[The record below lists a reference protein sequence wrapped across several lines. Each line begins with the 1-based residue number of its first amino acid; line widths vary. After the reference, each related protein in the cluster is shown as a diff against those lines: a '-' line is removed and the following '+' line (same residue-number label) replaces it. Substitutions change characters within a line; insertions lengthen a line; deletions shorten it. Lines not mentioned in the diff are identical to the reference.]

1 LDQLLKDIARKISA
15 RMQERNITVTG
26 TLPFLSISQ
35 NETITVGPAEFGLLP
50 GNCTEK
56 LEQHLAGFLP
66 NDYISVRHQMVAS
79 TLAEHGLRVED
90 VYSGKMEQAIGTMKF
105 VDTKNLRSFI
115 VGKISRTSQ
124 EGVVDVSCELTGLP
138 NITVLGTFS
147 GRVQLSQ
154 AEIAGMGRSMQ
165 APQIAVALS
174 SSKITA
180 IAPPSNSVDPEYRP
194 GLTATETT
202 APVTATSE
210 TSVTP
215 ISSVSLVPFDA
226 TMTQL
231 FRVTIVVKHGNKFV
245 PVRPIQQGNRTYLPL
260 ERGDVYRIKIYNP
273 TSEAVMVRVLVD
285 GLNTLP
291 EKIEEPQKVKF
302 VAVTTTDFMQHIESL
317 KKAGAIIV
325 QNEANEFFRIAS
337 PSGLDAARPWIV
349 KPQKE
354 VEIPGFFHNVGLQ
367 GGYKEFRVTESPFSV
382 GGQTNFT
389 DQLGLITVG
398 FFAAIP
404 ENSPDSQILERGVGT
419 GMGYRYRQNVVV
431 NESLIIGGLLETQ
444 QYYYAPRKDIVP
456 SISNP

>member
-1 LDQLLKDIARKISA
+1 
-15 RMQERNITVTG
+15 
-26 TLPFLSISQ
+26 
-35 NETITVGPAEFGLLP
+35 
-50 GNCTEK
+50 
-56 LEQHLAGFLP
+56 
-66 NDYISVRHQMVAS
+66 
-79 TLAEHGLRVED
+79 
-90 VYSGKMEQAIGTMKF
+90 
-105 VDTKNLRSFI
+105 
-115 VGKISRTSQ
+115 
-124 EGVVDVSCELTGLP
+124 
-138 NITVLGTFS
+138 TFS

-165 APQIAVALS
+165 APQIAVAPS

-180 IAPPSNSVDPEYRP
+180 IAPSNSVDPEYRP

-202 APVTATSE
+202 APVTATSA

-231 FRVTIVVKHGNKFV
+231 FRVTIVVKRGNKFV
-245 PVRPIQQGNRTYLPL
+245 PVKPIQQGNRTYLPL

-291 EKIEEPQKVKF
+291 EKMEEPQKVKF
-302 VAVTTTDFMQHIESL
+302 VAVTTTDFMQYIESL
-317 KKAGAIIV
+317 KKAGAIIA

-337 PSGLDAARPWIV
+337 PSGLDGARPWIV
-349 KPQKE
+349 KPQKD

-404 ENSPDSQILERGVGT
+404 ENLPDSQILERGVGT

-456 SISNP
+456 NISNP